1 MTKEDTY
8 TISDNDGEH
17 QIRLS
22 PPASAA
28 QRFSIAQLADS
39 NQVYALCAALGACW
53 RGPGRPKAKIGT
65 YKYDFAKYG
74 QAVFD
79 ELDARG
85 CTPEH
90 WVDAASAAFLACL
103 GGMIDVEEV
112 EALAGFTENQE
123 ESTGA

>member
-17 QIRLS
+17 QIRIS

-28 QRFSIAQLADS
+28 QRFSIAQIADA

-53 RGPGRPKAKIGT
+53 RGPGRPKVKISSH
-65 YKYDFAKYG
+65 KYDFAKYG

-79 ELDARG
+79 ELDSRG
-85 CTPEH
+85 CTPDQ
-90 WVDAASAAFLACL
+90 WVDAASAAFMACV
-103 GGMIDVEEV
+103 GGLIDVEAV
-112 EALAGFTENQE
+112 EAQADFTEKE
-123 ESTGA
+123 EG